1 MDATTGYAAVDAA
14 MRDLDEAQYY
24 VDIQDCHTAV
34 DLLSRIIETCP
45 WDPSLRRMRSDCY
58 MTLGD
63 AQHAISDLRFTTK
76 LVMDDTDGLYRL
88 SSLLYQLGDVE
99 ESLREIRECLKLDP
113 EHKHCFPLYKKLKKL
128 DKHMQDAN
136 AEGEKEQFGDCVTDI
151 KKVILS
157 FSILI

>member
-1 MDATTGYAAVDAA
+1 MDATTGYASVDAA

-24 VDIQDCHTAV
+24 VDIQDCHTAI
-34 DLLSRIIETCP
+34 DLLSRLIETCP
-45 WDPSLRRMRSDCY
+45 WDPSLRRMRSECY
-58 MTLGD
+58 MNLGD

-88 SSLLYQLGDVE
+88 SSLQYQLGDVE

-128 DKHMQDAN
+128 DKLMQDAN
-136 AEGEKEQFGDCVTDI
+136 AEGEKEEFAECVTDI
-151 KKVILS
+151 KKVIQ
-157 FSILI
+157 